1 MPYGNGQRLGETIN
15 PQLMRADYSG
25 FTNAAAVA
33 GNTFANIGQQI
44 GGAIKQ
50 YGDDEKTIKKS
61 AQMAKS
67 IRDAIPELAGM
78 ANNALAELSNPD
90 LSQRDRLAI
99 AEGIQDS
106 LKIGVMGLENN
117 RSNALLEIQQ
127 AELDAKIAAAKN
139 KGSVMVYTPAELDEY
154 RKSGYD
160 PKIVGRDQFGNLMVE
175 TLQGKGVGAGGV
187 TPFMKDGVFGFAP
200 QNPSS
205 FLPTPRA
212 GGNYSNP
219 NDGMDAST
227 MTDEEI
233 LAMAAATEMPGSGR
247 IPNYNFARD
256 TQIPANVN
264 TVASP
269 PRPGAVQQ
277 STYAQRVINDV
288 NNGFA
293 YGNTGANVTPPTG
306 QASANVNNG
315 LNMGGVT
322 LTVAPNQINGFNPN
336 NITAEQAKL
345 LQAVGEDKLIPSF
358 DSKGQIT
365 AYAIPGTPAEQQQKL
380 NSLAIKKAELDAEGE
395 KRKNEGEDEKKLRL
409 EDYKNSQANAILYNI
424 NNALTDISKVPQGEG
439 FAGGA
444 WRAAL
449 GKYVPNSS
457 VAQLDQSL
465 ATINNVIASDSLYKM
480 RIASPTGGALG
491 NTSNADIELLKNSI
505 VALNSVKDPKK
516 LQEGLYVVQMR
527 FLDTIHGT
535 ESERKAKLKS
545 GNIDQES
552 FDYVESLYP
561 PIKINDRGQA
571 VPRKTKEID
580 IFNEIEINPEIQK
593 MLNQ

>member
-1 MPYGNGQRLGETIN
+1 
-15 PQLMRADYSG
+15 
-25 FTNAAAVA
+25 
-33 GNTFANIGQQI
+33 
-44 GGAIKQ
+44 
-50 YGDDEKTIKKS
+50 
-61 AQMAKS
+61 MAKS
-67 IRDAIPELAGM
+67 IRDAIPELADM
-78 ANNALAELSNPD
+78 ANNSLEQLSNPD

-106 LKIGVMGLENN
+106 LKIGVMGLENK
-117 RSNALLEIQQ
+117 RSNAMLEIQQ
-127 AELDAKIAAAKN
+127 AELDAKIAAAAN

-227 MTDEEI
+227 MTNEEI
-233 LAMAAATEMPGSGR
+233 LAMAAATPTVESGNF
-247 IPNYNFARD
+247 PTYNYPID
-256 TQIPANVN
+256 TQIPAERS
-264 TVASP
+264 A
-269 PRPGAVQQ
+269 GAVQQ
-277 STYAQRVINDV
+277 SPYAQRVINDV
-288 NNGFA
+288 NNGFT
-293 YGNTGANVTPPTG
+293 YGNTGANVTPPAR
-306 QASANVNNG
+306 QAAANVNDG
-315 LNMGGVT
+315 LNMGVAAP
-322 LTVAPNQINGFNPN
+322 TVAPNQINGFNPN

-358 DSKGQIT
+358 DSNGQIT

-395 KRKNEGEDEKKLRL
+395 KRKNEGENEKKLRL

-465 ATINNVIASDSLYKM
+465 ETINNVIASDSLYKM

-505 VALNSVKDPKK
+505 VSLNSVKDPKK

-545 GNIDQES
+545 GDIDQES

-580 IFNEIEINPEIQK
+580 IFEKIGINPEIQK

>member
-1 MPYGNGQRLGETIN
+1 MPYGSGQRLGETID
-15 PQLMRADYSG
+15 PRFMQADYSG
-25 FTNAAAVA
+25 FTNAAAIT
-33 GNTFANIGQQI
+33 GNALANIGQQI
-44 GGAIKQ
+44 G
-50 YGDDEKTIKKS
+50 DTIKKRNENEKEIAGGIKMATAMKKAVPALGS
-61 AQMAKS
+61 MADEVIDNLSNADHSTNDKLLALAGVKEAMQMSLLGNQERRADVALK
-67 IRDAIPELAGM
+67 IQQDELA
-78 ANNALAELSNPD
+78 
-90 LSQRDRLAI
+90 
-99 AEGIQDS
+99 
-106 LKIGVMGLENN
+106 
-117 RSNALLEIQQ
+117 
-127 AELDAKIAAAKN
+127 AKIAAAQN
-139 KGSVMVYTPAELDEY
+139 KETVMVYTPAELDSF
-154 RKSGYD
+154 RKAGYD

-205 FLPTPRA
+205 FLPTPGA
-212 GGNYSNP
+212 SNNFP
-219 NDGMDAST
+219 NGIRTA
-227 MTDEEI
+227 TDTPI
-233 LAMAAATEMPGSGR
+233 TG
-247 IPNYNFARD
+247 
-256 TQIPANVN
+256 VN
-264 TVASP
+264 TYPDGSVDNATPAIFIDGAPGVLP
-269 PRPGAVQQ
+269 PLQGTVQQ
-277 STYAQRVINDV
+277 SPYAQRVINDV

-293 YGNTGANVTPPTG
+293 FGTRTGAPVTPPPSQTA
-306 QASANVNNG
+306 ASVNNG
-315 LNMGGVT
+315 LNMGGAAP
-322 LTVAPNQINGFNPN
+322 TVAPNQINGFNPN

-358 DSKGQIT
+358 DSNGQIT

-395 KRKNEGEDEKKLRL
+395 KRKNEGENEKKLRL

-465 ATINNVIASDSLYKM
+465 ETINNVIASDSLYKM
-480 RIASPTGGALG
+480 RISSPTGGALG
-491 NTSNADIELLKNSI
+491 NTSNADIQLLKNSI
-505 VALNSVKDPKK
+505 VSLNSVKDPKK

-545 GNIDQES
+545 GDIDQES

-571 VPRKTKEID
+571 VPRETKEIN
-580 IFNEIEINPEIQK
+580 IFERIEINPEIQK

>member
-1 MPYGNGQRLGETIN
+1 MPYGSGQRLGETIN
-15 PQLMRADYSG
+15 PQLMKADYSG

-33 GNTFANIGQQI
+33 GNTFANIGQQV
-44 GGAIKQ
+44 GNAIKQ
-50 YGDDEKTIKKS
+50 YGEDEKTIKKS

-78 ANNALAELSNPD
+78 ADNALAELSNSD

-99 AEGIQDS
+99 AESIQDS

-117 RSNALLEIQQ
+117 RSNAMLQLE
-127 AELDAKIAAAKN
+127 AAKIAAAANKEPQGTFMTTQEFSSLMN
-139 KGSVMVYTPAELDEY
+139 SGVPVKGVPMPDGRVFVTDISGNQPGILGSGVAMVNGQPTKIPTTPVNLPSWGAGASIQNALPEGQGGIFPDNVAPTGLPIDQTAEFMPGVSVDGSPGVLPPRKGS
-154 RKSGYD
+154 S
-160 PKIVGRDQFGNLMVE
+160 
-175 TLQGKGVGAGGV
+175 
-187 TPFMKDGVFGFAP
+187 P
-200 QNPSS
+200 Q
-205 FLPTPRA
+205 
-212 GGNYSNP
+212 
-219 NDGMDAST
+219 
-227 MTDEEI
+227 
-233 LAMAAATEMPGSGR
+233 
-247 IPNYNFARD
+247 
-256 TQIPANVN
+256 
-264 TVASP
+264 P
-269 PRPGAVQQ
+269 P
-277 STYAQRVINDV
+277 YAQRVINDV

-322 LTVAPNQINGFNPN
+322 PTVAPNQINGFNPN

-580 IFNEIEINPEIQK
+580 IFNKIEINPEIQK

>member
-1 MPYGNGQRLGETIN
+1 MPYGSGQRLGETID
-15 PQLMRADYSG
+15 PRFMQADYSG
-25 FTNAAAVA
+25 FTNAAAIT
-33 GNTFANIGQQI
+33 GNALANIGQQI
-44 GGAIKQ
+44 GAGIKQ

-67 IRDAIPELAGM
+67 IRDAIPELADM
-78 ANNALAELSNPD
+78 ANNSLEQLSNPD

-117 RSNALLEIQQ
+117 RSNAMLKLE
-127 AELDAKIAAAKN
+127 AAKIAAAGN
-139 KGSVMVYTPAELDEY
+139 KSPQGTFMTREEFSSLAN
-154 RKSGYD
+154 SGI
-160 PKIVGRDQFGNLMVE
+160 PV
-175 TLQGKGVGAGGV
+175 KGVPTQDGRIYVTDISGNQPGILGSGV
-187 TPFMKDGVFGFAP
+187 AMVNGQPTRV
-200 QNPSS
+200 
-205 FLPTPRA
+205 PTPQIKLPA
-212 GGNYSNP
+212 WGGGGNYSNP
-219 NDGMDAST
+219 NDGKDAST

-233 LAMAAATEMPGSGR
+233 IAMAAATPTVESGNF
-247 IPNYNFARD
+247 PTYNYPID
-256 TQIPANVN
+256 TQIPVDRSV
-264 TVASP
+264 VA
-269 PRPGAVQQ
+269 AQQ
-277 STYAQRVINDV
+277 SPYAQRVINDL

-293 YGNTGANVTPPTG
+293 FGTRTGANVAPPPSQTA
-306 QASANVNNG
+306 ASVNNG
-315 LNMGGVT
+315 LNIGGAT
-322 LTVAPNQINGFNPN
+322 PAVAPNQINGFNPN

-358 DSKGQIT
+358 DSNGQIT

-395 KRKNEGEDEKKLRL
+395 KRKNEGENEKKLRL

-465 ATINNVIASDSLYKM
+465 ETINNVIASDSLYKM

-505 VALNSVKDPKK
+505 VSLNSVKDPKK

-545 GNIDQES
+545 GDIDQES

-580 IFNEIEINPEIQK
+580 IFEKIEINPEIQK

>member
-1 MPYGNGQRLGETIN
+1 MQ
-15 PQLMRADYSG
+15 ADYSG

-50 YGDDEKTIKKS
+50 YGEDEKTIKKS

-78 ANNALAELSNPD
+78 ADNALAELSNSD

-99 AEGIQDS
+99 AESIQDS

-127 AELDAKIAAAKN
+127 AELAAKIAAAGN
-139 KGSVMVYTPAELDEY
+139 K
-154 RKSGYD
+154 
-160 PKIVGRDQFGNLMVE
+160 
-175 TLQGKGVGAGGV
+175 
-187 TPFMKDGVFGFAP
+187 AP
-200 QNPSS
+200 QGTVMTREEFSNIYNSGVPIQGVPMPDGRVFATDIS
-205 FLPTPRA
+205 
-212 GGNYSNP
+212 GNQP
-219 NDGMDAST
+219 G
-227 MTDEEI
+227 I
-233 LAMAAATEMPGSGR
+233 LGSGIAMVNGQPTK
-247 IPNYNFARD
+247 IPTTAVNLPAWGASRNIQNALPEGQGGAFPDNVVPTGLPIDQPAGF
-256 TQIPANVN
+256 IPGVSADGNAGVL
-264 TVASP
+264 P
-269 PRPGAVQQ
+269 PRSGSSPQ
-277 STYAQRVINDV
+277 SPYAQQVINDV

-293 YGNTGANVTPPTG
+293 YGNTGANVTPPAR
-306 QASANVNNG
+306 QDAP
-315 LNMGGVT
+315 
-322 LTVAPNQINGFNPN
+322 TVAPNQINGFNPN

>member
-1 MPYGNGQRLGETIN
+1 MAIIGGQIN
-15 PQLMRADYSG
+15 PAYYPQPDYSG
-25 FTNAAAVA
+25 VVRSAQMQSQ
-33 GNTFANIGQQI
+33 GIANIGQQI

-67 IRDAIPELAGM
+67 IRDAIPELADM
-78 ANNALAELSNPD
+78 ANNSLEQLSNPD

-106 LKIGVMGLENN
+106 LKIGVMGLENK
-117 RSNALLEIQQ
+117 RSNAMMQLE
-127 AELDAKIAAAKN
+127 AAKIAAAAN
-139 KGSVMVYTPAELDEY
+139 KEPQGTFMTTQEF
-154 RKSGYD
+154 SG
-160 PKIVGRDQFGNLMVE
+160 LMNSGVPV
-175 TLQGKGVGAGGV
+175 KGVPMPDGRVFVTDISGNQPGILGSGVAMVNGQPTKIPTTPVNLPSWGAGASIQNALPEGQGGIFPDNV
-187 TPFMKDGVFGFAP
+187 AP
-200 QNPSS
+200 TG
-205 FLPTPRA
+205 LPIDQTA
-212 GGNYSNP
+212 
-219 NDGMDAST
+219 
-227 MTDEEI
+227 EF
-233 LAMAAATEMPGSGR
+233 MPGVSVDGS
-247 IPNYNFARD
+247 PG
-256 TQIPANVN
+256 VL
-264 TVASP
+264 P

-277 STYAQRVINDV
+277 IPYVQRVINDV

-293 YGNTGANVTPPTG
+293 YGNTGANVTPPAR
-306 QASANVNNG
+306 QDA
-315 LNMGGVT
+315 LM
-322 LTVAPNQINGFNPN
+322 VATNQINGFNPN

-358 DSKGQIT
+358 DSKGNVT

-465 ATINNVIASDSLYKM
+465 ATISNVIASDSLYKM
-480 RIASPTGGALG
+480 RMASPTGGALG

-580 IFNEIEINPEIQK
+580 IFNKIEINPEIQK

>member
-1 MPYGNGQRLGETIN
+1 MQ
-15 PQLMRADYSG
+15 ADYSG
-25 FTNAAAVA
+25 FTNAAAIT
-33 GNTFANIGQQI
+33 GNALANIGQQI
-44 GGAIKQ
+44 G
-50 YGDDEKTIKKS
+50 DTIKKRNENEKEIAGGIKMATAMKKAVPALGS
-61 AQMAKS
+61 MADEVIDNLSNADLSTNDKLLALAGVKEAMQMSLLGNQERRADVALK
-67 IRDAIPELAGM
+67 IQQDELA
-78 ANNALAELSNPD
+78 
-90 LSQRDRLAI
+90 
-99 AEGIQDS
+99 
-106 LKIGVMGLENN
+106 
-117 RSNALLEIQQ
+117 
-127 AELDAKIAAAKN
+127 AKIAAAGN
-139 KGSVMVYTPAELDEY
+139 KAPQGTFMTTQEFSSLMN
-154 RKSGYD
+154 SGV
-160 PKIVGRDQFGNLMVE
+160 PV
-175 TLQGKGVGAGGV
+175 KGVPMPDGRIFVTDISGNQPGILGSGVAMVDGKPTKVPTTQVNLPAWGG
-187 TPFMKDGVFGFAP
+187 
-200 QNPSS
+200 
-205 FLPTPRA
+205 

-219 NDGMDAST
+219 NDGRDAST

-233 LAMAAATEMPGSGR
+233 IAMAAGVSADGSPGVLPQRKGV
-247 IPNYNFARD
+247 F
-256 TQIPANVN
+256 
-264 TVASP
+264 
-269 PRPGAVQQ
+269 QQ
-277 STYAQRVINDV
+277 SHYAQRVMNDL

-293 YGNTGANVTPPTG
+293 FGTRTGATVKPPAS
-306 QASANVNNG
+306 QAAASVNNG
-315 LNMGGVT
+315 LNMGGAT
-322 LTVAPNQINGFNPN
+322 PAVAPNPINNFNPN
-336 NITAEQAKL
+336 NITPEQAKL
-345 LQAVGEDKLIPSF
+345 LQAVGENKLIPSL
-358 DSKGQIT
+358 DAKGNIT
-365 AYAIPGTPAEQQQKL
+365 AYAIPGTPAEQKQKL
-380 NSLAIKKAELDAEGE
+380 DSLAIKKAEIDFEGE
-395 KRKNEGEDEKKLRL
+395 KRKSEGENEKKLRL

-465 ATINNVIASDSLYKM
+465 ETINNVIASDSLYKM

-505 VALNSVKDPKK
+505 VSLNSVKDPKK

-545 GNIDQES
+545 GDIDQES

-580 IFNEIEINPEIQK
+580 IFEKIGINPEIQK

>member
-1 MPYGNGQRLGETIN
+1 MQ
-15 PQLMRADYSG
+15 ADYSG
-25 FTNAAAVA
+25 FTNAAAIT
-33 GNTFANIGQQI
+33 GNALANIGQQI
-44 GGAIKQ
+44 GAGIKQ

-78 ANNALAELSNPD
+78 ADNALAELSNPD

-117 RSNALLEIQQ
+117 RSNAMLEIQQ
-127 AELDAKIAAAKN
+127 AELDAKIAAAEN

-200 QNPSS
+200 QNPTN
-205 FLPTPRA
+205 FLPTPSF
-212 GGNYSNP
+212 GSNYSNP
-219 NDGMDAST
+219 NDGRDASA
-227 MTDEEI
+227 MTDEEMI
-233 LAMAAATEMPGSGR
+233 AMTSGVSADGTPG
-247 IPNYNFARD
+247 FL
-256 TQIPANVN
+256 
-264 TVASP
+264 P
-269 PRPGAVQQ
+269 PLPGAVQQ
-277 STYAQRVINDV
+277 SPYAQRVINDV

-293 YGNTGANVTPPTG
+293 FGNRTGATVTPPPS
-306 QASANVNNG
+306 QAAASVNNG
-315 LNMGGVT
+315 LNMGGAT
-322 LTVAPNQINGFNPN
+322 PAVAPNQINGFNPN

-358 DSKGQIT
+358 DSNGQIT

-395 KRKNEGEDEKKLRL
+395 KRKNEGENEKKLRL

-465 ATINNVIASDSLYKM
+465 ETINNVIASDSLYKM
-480 RIASPTGGALG
+480 RISSPTGGALG
-491 NTSNADIELLKNSI
+491 NTSNADIQLLKNSI
-505 VALNSVKDPKK
+505 VSLNSVKDPKK

-545 GNIDQES
+545 GDIDQES

-571 VPRKTKEID
+571 VPRETKEID
-580 IFNEIEINPEIQK
+580 IFNKIEINPEIQK

>member
-1 MPYGNGQRLGETIN
+1 MPYGNGQRLGETID
-15 PQLMRADYSG
+15 PRLMQADYSG

-33 GNTFANIGQQI
+33 GNTFANIGQQV

-50 YGDDEKTIKKS
+50 YGEDEKTIKKS

-78 ANNALAELSNPD
+78 ADNALAELSNSD

-99 AEGIQDS
+99 AESIQDS

-117 RSNALLEIQQ
+117 RANAMLKLE
-127 AELDAKIAAAKN
+127 AAKIAAAGN
-139 KGSVMVYTPAELDEY
+139 KAPQGTFMTTQEFSSLMN
-154 RKSGYD
+154 SGV
-160 PKIVGRDQFGNLMVE
+160 PV
-175 TLQGKGVGAGGV
+175 KGVPMPDGRVFVTDISGNQPGILGSGVAMVNGQPTKIPTTPVNLPSWGAGSSIQNALPEGQGGIFPDNVAPTGLPIDQTAEFMPDVSVDGSPGV
-187 TPFMKDGVFGFAP
+187 
-200 QNPSS
+200 
-205 FLPTPRA
+205 
-212 GGNYSNP
+212 
-219 NDGMDAST
+219 
-227 MTDEEI
+227 
-233 LAMAAATEMPGSGR
+233 
-247 IPNYNFARD
+247 
-256 TQIPANVN
+256 
-264 TVASP
+264 SP
-269 PRPGAVQQ
+269 PRKGSSPQ
-277 STYAQRVINDV
+277 SPYVQRVINDV

-293 YGNTGANVTPPTG
+293 YGNTGANVTPPAR
-306 QASANVNNG
+306 QDA
-315 LNMGGVT
+315 LM
-322 LTVAPNQINGFNPN
+322 VATNQINGFNPN

-358 DSKGQIT
+358 DSKGNVT

-465 ATINNVIASDSLYKM
+465 ATISNVIASDSLYKM
-480 RIASPTGGALG
+480 RMASPTGGALG

-580 IFNEIEINPEIQK
+580 IFNKIEINPEIQK